1 MPNNPMAE
9 RDRPSS
15 FSQADST
22 EPIIINGKPLAIP
35 KQKMLKKRLSLY
47 VFIAPSKIL
56 PIRESS
62 CVLSHVK
69 GKMAIRTTNDLC
81 QKAENSVSTFYGWQC
96 FSTKKLQIKGFRDY

>member
-1 MPNNPMAE
+1 
-9 RDRPSS
+9 
-15 FSQADST
+15 
-22 EPIIINGKPLAIP
+22 
-35 KQKMLKKRLSLY
+35 
-47 VFIAPSKIL
+47 L

-96 FSTKKLQIKGFRDY
+96 FSTKKLQIKGVRDYLFFASN

>member
-22 EPIIINGKPLAIP
+22 EPIIIHGKPLAMP

-47 VFIAPSKIL
+47 VFSALSKMM
-56 PIRESS
+56 PIKNLS

-69 GKMAIRTTNDLC
+69 GQMATRTTNVLC
-81 QKAENSVSTFYGWQC
+81 QKVENSVSTFYGWQS
-96 FSTKKLQIKGFRDY
+96 FSIKSFR